1 MSENSFVMAAV
12 LFDTAGRID
21 TLLGDAATRLQR
33 DGMRVAGYV
42 QFKRATA
49 GQRPLVYARQLA
61 TGTETAIT
69 RNNGKLASGCKLD
82 SDALASLSSDLEHSL
97 SDHPDI
103 LIIARFGRSEA
114 EGRGLRDTI
123 SQALMADIP
132 VLVGV
137 RQEYEDVWQ
146 EFQGGIAQILPQD
159 PAEILQWCQDAANIK
174 VTC

>member
-1 MSENSFVMAAV
+1 MSDNNFVMASV

-21 TLLGDAATRLQR
+21 TLLGDTAARLQR
-33 DGMRVAGYV
+33 DGLQVAGYV
-42 QFKRATA
+42 QFKRAST

-82 SDALASLSSDLEHSL
+82 SDALAALSSDLEYSL

-123 SQALMADIP
+123 SQALMAGIP

-137 RQEYEDVWQ
+137 RQEYKDVWQ

-159 PAEILQWCQDAANIK
+159 PTEILQWCQHAVGTK